1 MAPLDFGKIQPF
13 FALLKMTLPRS
24 RSRLLRVFDILLD
37 LAWTRVCSE
46 EDALMAQLVLD
57 DQAFELAQPLLW
69 G

>member
-1 MAPLDFGKIQPF
+1 MAPLDSGKTQPF